1 MEAKMSLK
9 ARKEL
14 LERIRAKYQAST
26 WTEKT
31 KVLDAFVDASGYR
44 RKYAISLLNKT
55 PEELQARRTELRR
68 RQKTYCDGVKQA
80 FLSVWRAANEICP
93 KRLVPFLPKFI
104 EALERYG
111 HLKLQPT
118 IKERLLKVSIATAE
132 RFLQSHRS
140 ENKQRGVST
149 TRAGTL
155 LKKQI
160 PIRTFADWSDITP
173 GFVEADLVAHC
184 GDRASGIF
192 LNTLT
197 LTDIATGW
205 TECIPLLRRSEAD
218 VRSALENIRKV
229 LPFPLLGLDTD
240 NGSEFI
246 NHELLRFCESECIT
260 FTRARAYRKNDQ
272 AHVEEKNG
280 SVVRRMIGY
289 DRFEGLGAWRILAA
303 LYAKLR
309 LYVNFF
315 QPSQKLLQ
323 KRRNG
328 SKTVKQY
335 DKASTPCE
343 RLLAS
348 AHVSDRTKTFLNA
361 TFDDLDP
368 VALLEQIK
376 ILQGEL
382 GQHSWSK
389 PDVVSAPDLV
399 AETIAQIYELQEPRA
414 MKQTSRNFHRG
425 KKPRKPMAPR
435 KHRTRKDPFEHVWT
449 TVQRKLEID
458 PNRTARDLLAE
469 LIEDHPGQFNAN
481 QRRTMQRRVLEWRQR
496 LLTLEAQHQKITL
509 GPDSTIQIFT
519 ELTDLALHK

>member
-1 MEAKMSLK
+1 MSLK
-9 ARKEL
+9 ARREL
-14 LERIRAKYQAST
+14 LDRIKSKYQSAS
-26 WTEKT
+26 WSEKGRI
-31 KVLDAFVDASGYR
+31 LDAFVEASGYR
-44 RKYAISLLNKT
+44 RKYAISLLNESEACVVKT
-55 PEELQARRTELRR
+55 AEVRQRRKL
-68 RQKTYCDGVKQA
+68 YCDEVGQA
-80 FLSVWRAANEICP
+80 FLAVWRAANEICP
-93 KRLVPFLPKFI
+93 KRLVPFLPKFV
-104 EALERYG
+104 EALEKHG
-111 HLKLQPT
+111 HICLPAHT
-118 IKERLLKVSIATAE
+118 KERLLRISIATAE
-132 RFLQSHRS
+132 RFLQTHRR
-140 ENKQRGVST
+140 ENKQRGLST
-149 TRAGTL
+149 TRPGSL

-160 PIRTFADWSDITP
+160 PIRTFADWSDVAP

-205 TECIPLLRRSEAD
+205 TECVPLLRRSEAD

-246 NHELLRFCESECIT
+246 NHELVRFCENECIT

-315 QPSQKLLQ
+315 QPSQKLLL

-328 SKTVKQY
+328 AKTLKQY
-335 DKASTPCE
+335 DKARTPCE

-348 AHVSDRTKTFLNA
+348 PHVSARSKSLLKETFA
-361 TFDDLDP
+361 DLDP
-368 VALLEQIK
+368 VAILEQIK
-376 ILQGEL
+376 VLQEEL
-382 GQHSWSK
+382 GEHSWT
-389 PDVVSAPDLV
+389 PPAVVSAPDLV
-399 AETIAQIYELQEPRA
+399 AETIAEIYELQEPRA
-414 MKQTSRNFHRG
+414 MKLAARKFHRG
-425 KKPRKPMAPR
+425 KKPRKPMPPR
-435 KHRTRKDPFEHVWT
+435 KHRTRKDPFEHAWPT
-449 TVQRKLEID
+449 IQRRLEID
-458 PNRTARDLLAE
+458 PTRTARDLLGE
-469 LIEDHPGQFNAN
+469 LIAEHPEEFKLN
-481 QRRTMQRRVLEWRQR
+481 QRRTLQRRVLEWRQR
-496 LLTLEAQHQKITL
+496 LLALEAQHQKITL

-519 ELTDLALHK
+519 QLTDLALVK